1 MKYMFS
7 YESYDRNLSK
17 SDMVDVS
24 HIFHSTISEDD
35 ILKFEGDWLS
45 DKILYSI
52 DEYSLKIYVG
62 KECVDDFIKI
72 HSKIKKFIEI
82 TESFGYY
89 PHILNNYQRK
99 KRFKYEIE
107 DYTSYLMD
115 FYKHGGNPN
124 PFTILL

>member
-82 TESFGYY
+82 TESFGY
-89 PHILNNYQRK
+89 
-99 KRFKYEIE
+99 
-107 DYTSYLMD
+107 
-115 FYKHGGNPN
+115 
-124 PFTILL
+124 